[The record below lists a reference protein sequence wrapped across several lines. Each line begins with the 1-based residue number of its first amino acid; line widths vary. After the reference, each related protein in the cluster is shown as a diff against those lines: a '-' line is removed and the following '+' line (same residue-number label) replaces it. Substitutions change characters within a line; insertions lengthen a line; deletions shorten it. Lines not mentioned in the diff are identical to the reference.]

1 MDRDG
6 SVQTRDNDVASNIG
20 ATDMINATAP
30 SAMPYLPNIPEDYIE
45 IQGVSEVRNAIVELV
60 CENQMRRPSHNKQRN
75 IASMNNPI
83 DIPFE
88 VYHPE

>member
-1 MDRDG
+1 MGNNVSTTSRIAL
-6 SVQTRDNDVASNIG
+6 TNDDDLNE
-20 ATDMINATAP
+20 
-30 SAMPYLPNIPEDYIE
+30 LPEDYIE

-60 CENQMRRPSHNKQRN
+60 RENQMRRPSHNKQRN